1 MSLDHDEIKDIA
13 RLARLHVNETD
24 TEVYTHELSAILDL
38 VAQMQAI
45 DTTAVSPLAHPL
57 DMVQRLRVDE
67 VNEKNQREHYQAVA
81 PQTEA
86 GLYLVPKV
94 IE

>member
-1 MSLDHDEIKDIA
+1 MSLDHDEINDIA

-45 DTTAVSPLAHPL
+45 DTEAVPSLCL
-57 DMVQRLRVDE
+57 IL
-67 VNEKNQREHYQAVA
+67 
-81 PQTEA
+81 
-86 GLYLVPKV
+86 
-94 IE
+94 I